1 MSMIRKIIP
10 VSLYDI
16 PGLEGWL
23 EEQASQ
29 GLFPTSLGS
38 WAVFEDRGLPGTRF
52 RLDPFANRTGEGL
65 EPTEEKLELYRQA
78 GWEYAFRVGRAYFLF
93 YTTDPQAP
101 ELFSDHQSQWLSL
114 NRLVKDLRSYR
125 RRKIVLWSLLGILFL
140 AALFLGFSGMEDA
153 GSQSS
158 AGRVEAA
165 CHHRD
170 TGYEARFLRRLFR
183 HGTDHLMT
191 GVQIRQQPSGDS
203 KRFTHTELPRSL
215 MRVETVQ
222 AIPLRVFLGHFPGQ
236 LECDIA
242 VGL

>member
-101 ELFSDHQSQWLSL
+101 ELFSDHQSQGLSL

-125 RRKIVLWSLLGILFL
+125 RRKIVLWSLLGVLFL
-140 AALFLGFSGMEDA
+140 AVLFLGYSYDVQPDHFVRLPLILLQLFNPVLLFFLTGLCFYSPPWGSGEKVDGFRPGWRASRSWLTSYHTGARREQDRRATFSLFSPE
-153 GSQSS
+153 
-158 AGRVEAA
+158 
-165 CHHRD
+165 
-170 TGYEARFLRRLFR
+170 LFR
-183 HGTDHLMT
+183 YM
-191 GVQIRQQPSGDS
+191 VS
-203 KRFTHTELPRSL
+203 
-215 MRVETVQ
+215 
-222 AIPLRVFLGHFPGQ
+222 
-236 LECDIA
+236 
-242 VGL
+242 

>member
-101 ELFSDHQSQWLSL
+101 ELFSDHQSQGLSL

-125 RRKIVLWSLLGILFL
+125 RRKIVLWSLLGVLFL
-140 AALFLGFSGMEDA
+140 AVLFLGYSYDVQPDHFVRLPLIRIARVFELFSLDIPGFSG
-153 GSQSS
+153 
-158 AGRVEAA
+158 
-165 CHHRD
+165 
-170 TGYEARFLRRLFR
+170 FL
-183 HGTDHLMT
+183 HLSYPVC
-191 GVQIRQQPSGDS
+191 GP
-203 KRFTHTELPRSL
+203 
-215 MRVETVQ
+215 
-222 AIPLRVFLGHFPGQ
+222 
-236 LECDIA
+236 
-242 VGL
+242 